1 MTSKGANFRGGEGG
15 TEPEA
20 TESRNV
26 RKTRTAGRGGRK
38 RGRARGRA
46 HGRKRGVR
54 TSYKLHDKR
63 EEFSNQVDVH
73 GHGGSWGHTSAA
85 VESAHLHL
93 AAAKPAASR
102 RTGADVTVCRNRD
115 VCLSMCGVRS
125 DSTAEGCTA
134 DVA

>member
-1 MTSKGANFRGGEGG
+1 M
-15 TEPEA
+15 
-20 TESRNV
+20 
-26 RKTRTAGRGGRK
+26 
-38 RGRARGRA
+38 
-46 HGRKRGVR
+46 R

-102 RTGADVTVCRNRD
+102 RTGADVTVC
-115 VCLSMCGVRS
+115 VEIEMY
-125 DSTAEGCTA
+125 A
-134 DVA
+134 

>member
-26 RKTRTAGRGGRK
+26 RKTRTAGPADGSAVV
-38 RGRARGRA
+38 RAVV

-85 VESAHLHL
+85 EESAHLHL